1 MVRKIGYLCT
11 LVTVAMEVLCA
22 TAVAQSYH
30 QVGSIVY
37 PYRAVP
43 AIVQSGNH
51 FDILFNNRRSQ
62 AIDSVV
68 LKGAYWNVRVAADS
82 VQSGRFEY
90 DSVTRMYVNTT
101 ISAGVPV
108 GAPEELYDL
117 AVYCGGET
125 FISKRSVKV
134 VKSFPTKHKFIH
146 ITDPHV
152 SRNWIGEAGNG
163 YAKELELLDRFIDVA
178 NIIAP
183 DFVVVT
189 GDLTHD
195 YTRFNADKREW
206 GGRLEKE
213 FDKLPTEEEKFK
225 NYYEGAKG
233 FKGVQAID
241 APVFSVPGNHDF
253 YGMKADDY
261 INKCLQWNS
270 ISGKRVY
277 GVSFA
282 GTRLLGAD
290 DFLGD
295 PVNDSFSRGPMAAR
309 QRIIFENFLKEEGP
323 GQLRI
328 MAKHSHRH
336 FDTSFLNRNS
346 IQLVVNGHSH
356 SPGIDTLGTTPSIS
370 MRPGVVCRSGEL
382 EGWEKRLGFFRIFY
396 VDGGNF
402 QYTAP
407 LRFCSNP
414 TVPYK
419 NLDLNLLL
427 SFVNNNTGTSISNTA
442 ILTNKFPVDLPG
454 CRVRFVMRK
463 GKYRVNNGVIRQ
475 IVNTGKFTVID
486 VNVDL
491 KAGDLKRIKIEA
503 DK

>member
-1 MVRKIGYLCT
+1 NR
-11 LVTVAMEVLCA
+11 
-22 TAVAQSYH
+22 
-30 QVGSIVY
+30 
-37 PYRAVP
+37 
-43 AIVQSGNH
+43 

-62 AIDSVV
+62 SIDSVV
-68 LKGAYWNVRVAADS
+68 LKGTYWNVRLESDS
-82 VQSGRFEY
+82 VHSGRFEY
-90 DSVTRMYVNTT
+90 DSLTRMYVNT
-101 ISAGVPV
+101 IIRAGVPTD
-108 GAPEELYDL
+108 APEELYDL
-117 AVYCGGET
+117 VVYCGGES
-125 FISKRSVKV
+125 FVSKRSVKV
-134 VKSFPTKHKFIH
+134 VKSFPARHKFIH
-146 ITDPHV
+146 ITDTHV

-163 YAKELELLDRFIDVA
+163 YAKELELLDKFIDVA

-195 YTRFNADKREW
+195 YTRFNADSREW
-206 GGRLEKE
+206 GGTLIKKY
-213 FDKLPTEEEKFK
+213 DQLPTEEEKFK

-233 FKGVQAID
+233 FRGVQGID

-253 YGMKADDY
+253 YGMKENDY
-261 INKCLQWNS
+261 LNKCMQWNS

-277 GVSFA
+277 AVSFA

-295 PVNDSFSRGPMAAR
+295 PVNDKLSRAPMSVR
-309 QRIIFENFLKEEGP
+309 QRQVFDGFLKDAGS

-336 FDTSFLNRNS
+336 FDTAFLNKNN
-346 IQLVVNGHSH
+346 IQLVLTGHSH
-356 SPGIDTLGTTPSIS
+356 TPGIDTLGTTPSIS

-414 TVPYK
+414 TAAYK

-427 SFVNNNTGTSISNTA
+427 SFSNNNTGISVSNTA
-442 ILTNKFPVDLPG
+442 TLTNKFPVDLPG
-454 CRVRFVMRK
+454 CRVRFVMKK
-463 GKYRVNNGVIRQ
+463 GKYRIDNGVIRQ
-475 IVNTGKFTVID
+475 VVNTDKFTVID

-491 KAGDLKRIKIEA
+491 KAGDLKRIKIET

>member
-1 MVRKIGYLCT
+1 MVRSISYCFI
-11 LVTVAMEVLCA
+11 LVMFCA
-22 TAVAQSYH
+22 GSFAQSYH
-30 QVGSIVY
+30 QVGNIVY

-43 AIVQSGNH
+43 AIVQSGNR

-62 AIDSVV
+62 LIDSVV
-68 LKGAYWNVRVAADS
+68 LKGQYWNVRLASDS

-90 DSVTRMYVNTT
+90 DSITRMYVNTT
-101 ISAGVPV
+101 IHAGVPAN
-108 GAPEELYDL
+108 APEELYDL
-117 AVYCGGET
+117 AVYCGGEI
-125 FISKRSVKV
+125 FLSKRSVKV
-134 VKSFPTKHKFIH
+134 VKSFPAKHTFIH

-195 YTRFNADKREW
+195 YTRFNADSREW
-206 GGRLEKE
+206 GGRLEKSYE
-213 FDKLPTEEEKFK
+213 KLPTEEEKFR

-233 FKGVQAID
+233 FRGVQSID

-253 YGMKADDY
+253 YGMKENDY
-261 INKCLQWNS
+261 LNKCMQWNS

-277 GVSFA
+277 ALSFA
-282 GTRLLGAD
+282 GTRILGAD

-295 PVNDSFSRGPMAAR
+295 PVKDSLAMGPMSHS
-309 QRIIFENFLKEEGP
+309 QRHIFERFLHEAGAGE
-323 GQLRI
+323 LRI
-328 MAKHSHRH
+328 LIKHSHRH
-336 FDTSFLNRNS
+336 FDTAFLNKNN
-346 IQLVVNGHSH
+346 IQLMLNGHSH
-356 SPGIDTLGTTPSIS
+356 SPGIDTLGTTPTIS
-370 MRPGVVCRSGEL
+370 ARPGVVCRSGEL
-382 EGWEKRLGFFRIFY
+382 EGWKKRLGFFRIFY
-396 VDGGNF
+396 VDGSNF
-402 QYTAP
+402 KYTVP

-427 SFVNNNTGTSISNTA
+427 SFANTNAGTSVSNTA
-442 ILTNKFPVDLPG
+442 TLTNKFTVDLPA
-454 CRVRFVMRK
+454 CRVRFVMKK
-463 GKYRVNNGVIRQ
+463 GHYGVNNGVVRQ
-475 IVNTGKFTVID
+475 VVNTGKFTVID

-491 KAGDLKRIKIEA
+491 KAGEIKHIKIEP
-503 DK
+503 KH